1 MDDEPEYGV
10 EEYCDELGRERFM
23 TEPRCIS
30 ILAGFIAILKADKNG
45 EAAVVRKSGCLT
57 RIKQLQNH
65 RNAEISIRAQEVL
78 SRLFSEAGSS
88 GDRGARRDQKTP
100 LSDSLGGR
108 SRSGSVG
115 RGSFDIWLCP

>member
-1 MDDEPEYGV
+1 MEELDDEPECSV

-30 ILAGFIAILKADKNG
+30 ILNGFIAILKADKNG

-88 GDRGARRDQKTP
+88 GDRGARRDQRTD
-100 LSDSLGGR
+100 SDSGR
-108 SRSGSVG
+108 AQLQRK
-115 RGSFDIWLCP
+115 RGKKKF